1 MGVSLVGISVI
12 IPMIRYDHWLDE
24 AVRSILNQQDV
35 SVQVVVVHDGI
46 DPDPTKFWHSDPRV
60 TIVHLPERVGQAA
73 GMNLGVEHA
82 EYDLIARLDSDDV
95 SSPRRL
101 AAQVAYLNSIPGAVA
116 TGTRVM
122 RIDDQNNE
130 ISELKYPAGPDV
142 RKHLILQNVVPHS
155 SLLMKKQAFHEA
167 GGYDPS
173 IRQMEDYEFI
183 LRLALLGP
191 IGNVNELLTQY
202 RVHPGQVS
210 RGAPPRG
217 EHIQK
222 VLFARRKLSTNLG
235 ISYFNYAIKAL
246 VWQAVQYLRYYKVVK
261 PGYERKSK

>member
-12 IPMIRYDHWLDE
+12 IPMIRYDRWLDE
-24 AVRSILNQQDV
+24 AVHSILNQQDV

-46 DPDPTKFWHSDPRV
+46 EPDPTMSWYADSRV
-60 TIVHLPERVGQAA
+60 KIVHSPARVGQAA
-73 GMNLGVEHA
+73 GMNLGVGQA

-101 AAQVAYLNSIPGAVA
+101 AAQVAYLNLIPGAVA

-122 RIDDQNNE
+122 RIDDQSAE
-130 ISELKYPAGPDV
+130 ISELKYPSGADV
-142 RKHLILQNVVPHS
+142 RKHLIFQNVVPHS
-155 SLLMKKQAFHEA
+155 SLLMKKHAFYEA

-191 IGNVNELLTQY
+191 IGNVDELLTQY

-210 RGAPPRG
+210 RGAAPRG
-217 EHIQK
+217 SHIQK
-222 VLFARRKLSTNLG
+222 VLIARKQLSKNLG
-235 ISYFNYAIKAL
+235 VPYLNYAIKAL

-261 PGYERKSK
+261 PGYERQS